1 MRNLLVSEL
10 NPDQSFQDVDFETGI
25 AIGFMP
31 VCKPGAMA
39 SQES

>member
-10 NPDQSFQDVDFETGI
+10 NPDQSFRDVDFETGI
-25 AIGFMP
+25 ATGFMP